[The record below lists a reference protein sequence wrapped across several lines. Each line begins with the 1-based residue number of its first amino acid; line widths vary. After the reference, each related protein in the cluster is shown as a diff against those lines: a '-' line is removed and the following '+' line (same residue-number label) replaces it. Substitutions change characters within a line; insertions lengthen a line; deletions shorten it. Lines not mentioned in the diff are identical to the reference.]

1 MGLNNSGK
9 RQVCAVL
16 MEAKNLAKVEPL
28 ENGLA
33 GATTQIGA
41 DIKSRLLEFALHL
54 KREGDT
60 EATILTYGSLLKK
73 LLKLGADLLDPDTIK
88 DVLAEHDLNQ
98 NTKASIVAAY
108 TCFLKFLGLSW
119 VPPKCRYQQKIPF
132 IPLESEI
139 DDLIAGCSK
148 TISAILQLLKET
160 GMRIGEA
167 NSLEWTDIDLQRK
180 TVVVNTPEKHGN
192 PRILKISTKLI
203 AMVQALPKKCEKIFG
218 KSNKRDK
225 QSALKRQRDRLAEK
239 LGNPRLRRIT
249 FHTLRHWKATM
260 EYHNTHDPWH
270 VKKIL
275 GHKSLR
281 STELYINIEQAV
293 FDEVNDCFHVKV
305 VQTLEEACKLL
316 EVGFEYVTDM
326 DGQKLFR
333 KRK

>member
-1 MGLNNSGK
+1 VTNKMQGGVEASRKCPSCHSNRLWQDGKRKTKNGFVQRYICRDCDRRFSESSVLSMGLNNSGK

-28 ENGLA
+28 ESGLA

-41 DIKSRLLEFALHL
+41 DIKSRLLEFTLHL

-88 DVLAEHDLNQ
+88 DVLAEQDLNQ

-119 VPPKCRYQQKIPF
+119 VPPKCRCQQKIPF

-148 TISAILQLLKET
+148 TISAILELLKET

-203 AMVQALPKKCEKIFG
+203 AMVQALPKKCEKILANQTRET
-218 KSNKRDK
+218 NKV
-225 QSALKRQRDRLAEK
+225 L
-239 LGNPRLRRIT
+239 
-249 FHTLRHWKATM
+249 
-260 EYHNTHDPWH
+260 
-270 VKKIL
+270 
-275 GHKSLR
+275 
-281 STELYINIEQAV
+281 
-293 FDEVNDCFHVKV
+293 
-305 VQTLEEACKLL
+305 
-316 EVGFEYVTDM
+316 
-326 DGQKLFR
+326 
-333 KRK
+333 